1 MSSSL
6 TKHGS
11 RNLAFLLLDR
21 FRWFQRSLRS
31 RLDLEGV
38 PEMTIPQILIL
49 PNLDAGGTRIS
60 ELARRVGVSRQA
72 VHQTLGELADLGL
85 LEVVAD
91 PTHGRARLARL
102 TNRGRKIDRDA
113 LKVIARLERDL
124 ASRIGKRNLADLH
137 RALEADWGA
146 PAGAREG
153 AAD

>member
-1 MSSSL
+1 MSRSL
-6 TKHGS
+6 TKYGA

-31 RLDLEGV
+31 RLDLKGV

-49 PNLDAGGTRIS
+49 PNLDADGTRIS

-91 PTHGRARLARL
+91 PTHGRAKLARL
-102 TNRGRKIDRDA
+102 TDRGRKIDRDA

-124 ASRIGKRNLADLH
+124 ARRIGKRNLASLH

-146 PAGAREG
+146 PVGVRE
-153 AAD
+153 AAPD

>member
-1 MSSSL
+1 MSRSL

-31 RLDLEGV
+31 RLDLKGV

-49 PNLDAGGTRIS
+49 SNLDAGGTRIS

-72 VHQTLGELADLGL
+72 VHQTLGELAGFGL
-85 LEVVAD
+85 LGVVAD
-91 PTHGRARLARL
+91 PTHGRAKLARL
-102 TNRGRKIDRDA
+102 TDRGRKIDRDA

-124 ASRIGKRNLADLH
+124 ARRIGKRNLASLR
-137 RALEADWGA
+137 RALETDWGV